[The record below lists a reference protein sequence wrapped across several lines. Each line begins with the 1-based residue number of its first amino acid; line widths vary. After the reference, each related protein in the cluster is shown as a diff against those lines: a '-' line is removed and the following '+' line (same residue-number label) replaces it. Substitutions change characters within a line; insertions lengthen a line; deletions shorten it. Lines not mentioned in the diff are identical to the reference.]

1 MNATSIERRIQPRHR
16 VLKGG
21 RLAFD
26 DGGGFDC
33 TVRNISTGG
42 ARVDVGGPVGLP
54 ASFTLFIDNDHFA
67 RRCHAVWR
75 HEQHIGVAFD

>member
-1 MNATSIERRIQPRHR
+1 MNENHNERRMQPRHR

-42 ARVDVGGPVGLP
+42 ARVDLRGPVGLP
-54 ASFTLFIDNDHFA
+54 ASFTLCIDADHFT

-75 HEQHIGVAFD
+75 HEHHIGVAFD